1 MNTTKVSHHGTDRKT
16 AAVVGVL
23 FILGTVPALLSL
35 PLMSNTVNAPDHLT
49 AISTNA
55 GQMIVFTAIKFFM
68 GIACAGI
75 GLALYPI
82 LKKYNQGLAIGS
94 AGFRLIEGMTS
105 VVGALLYVFLLALSQ
120 EFVKAGA
127 PASSYFQTADAVINA
142 GIGWFRDV
150 AMLLTFG
157 IGALMYYVVFYQ
169 YRLVPRWLSVWG
181 LVGITLTIISAV
193 LVMFNVIAPFSTIQ
207 VIFQLPILPQELV
220 LAVWLIAKGFNPSAG
235 RFSVCENSDE
245 RAFERGID
253 LHYRGEGGLKT
264 LPLPAQHHVYARG
277 MDLKKR
283 TQHITRRKQNV
294 KKRFDRSFNMVR
306 HQLYTRL
313 DHIELCH
320 RSQKRLA
327 NFAGGVFFRS

>member
-35 PLMSNTVNAPDHLT
+35 PLMQNTVSAPDHLT

-55 GQMIVFTAIKFFM
+55 GQMILFTAIKFFM

-82 LKKYNQGLAIGS
+82 LKKFNEGLAIGA
-94 AGFRLIEGMTS
+94 AGFRVIEGMTS
-105 VVGALLYVFLLALSQ
+105 VVGALLYILLLALSQ

-127 PASSYFQTADAVINA
+127 PAASYFQTADAVINA

-157 IGALMYYVVFYQ
+157 IGALMYYILFYQ
-169 YRLVPRWLSVWG
+169 YRLVPRWLTVWG

-193 LVMFNVIAPFSTIQ
+193 LVMFNVIAPLSTIQ
-207 VIFQLPILPQELV
+207 IIFQMPILPQELV
-220 LAVWLIAKGFNPSAG
+220 LAVWLIAKGFNPSAVASG
-235 RFSVCENSDE
+235 
-245 RAFERGID
+245 AA
-253 LHYRGEGGLKT
+253 KT
-264 LPLPAQHHVYARG
+264 S
-277 MDLKKR
+277 
-283 TQHITRRKQNV
+283 TN
-294 KKRFDRSFNMVR
+294 
-306 HQLYTRL
+306 
-313 DHIELCH
+313 ELL
-320 RSQKRLA
+320 SA
-327 NFAGGVFFRS
+327 A